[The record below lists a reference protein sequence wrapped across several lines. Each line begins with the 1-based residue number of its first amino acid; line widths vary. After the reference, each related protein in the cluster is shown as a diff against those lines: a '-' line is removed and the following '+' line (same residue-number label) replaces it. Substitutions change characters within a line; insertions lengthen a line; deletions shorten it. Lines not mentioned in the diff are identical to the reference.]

1 MTFPGAGARIFY
13 NEVGEP
19 LGWDYPDDDAPP
31 EPDEDDYDQ
40 DLIGSTTRRMMRTPE
55 QLREL
60 SDEIQI
66 ESDDLREYASSL
78 EQWHAVQLLRQ
89 VSASLFSVA
98 GDLDIHTEKY
108 GVSKDA

>member
-1 MTFPGAGARIFY
+1 
-13 NEVGEP
+13 
-19 LGWDYPDDDAPP
+19 
-31 EPDEDDYDQ
+31 
-40 DLIGSTTRRMMRTPE
+40 MRTPE

-66 ESDDLREYASSL
+66 ESDDLREIASSL

-89 VSASLFSVA
+89 VSGSLFSIA

-108 GVSKDA
+108 GVSKDT